1 MRIDVQGHSTFVYT
15 GGKLPT
21 ADKPSLVFIHGAQQD
36 HSCWALQSRWFA
48 YHGFN
53 VIAVD
58 LPAHGQ
64 SHGEPLTNIEAM
76 SAWLVALLD
85 ALSIPQAALIGH
97 SMGSLIALETS
108 LSTPTRI
115 SKTVLIGTALP
126 MPVAP
131 MLLDAARDNPTQAA
145 AMINNWS
152 YSPQRQLGGS
162 AVPGLWLLGM
172 NERLM
177 ARQGKGTFHADLSA
191 CNAYQRDMAS
201 LSALTQPVLIIA
213 GSQDRMT
220 SPKVTNAMLAAIPQ
234 ARLVTLAA
242 GHALMAEQPDAV
254 LESLIA
260 FLC

>member
-15 GGKLPT
+15 VGKLLT

-64 SHGEPLTNIEAM
+64 SYGEPLTSIEAM

-145 AMINNWS
+145 TMINNWS

-177 ARQGKGTFHADLSA
+177 ARQGKGTFYADLSA
-191 CNAYQRDMAS
+191 CNAYQRDIAS

>member
-1 MRIDVQGHSTFVYT
+1 MRIDVQGHSTCVYT
-15 GGKLPT
+15 GGKLLI
-21 ADKPSLVFIHGAQQD
+21 ANKPSLVFIHGAQQD

-64 SHGEPLTNIEAM
+64 SYGEPLTSIEAM

-97 SMGSLIALETS
+97 SMGSLIALEAS
-108 LSTPTRI
+108 LSMPTRI

-145 AMINNWS
+145 TMINNWS
-152 YSPQRQLGGS
+152 YSPQRQLGVS

-177 ARQGKGTFHADLSA
+177 ARQGKGTFYADLNA

-220 SPKVTNAMLAAIPQ
+220 SPKVINAMLAAIPQ

>member
-1 MRIDVQGHSTFVYT
+1 MRIDVQGHSTCVYT
-15 GGKLPT
+15 GGKLLI
-21 ADKPSLVFIHGAQQD
+21 ANKPSLVFIHGAQQD

-64 SHGEPLTNIEAM
+64 SYGEPLTSIEAM

-97 SMGSLIALETS
+97 SMGSLIALEAS
-108 LSTPTRI
+108 LSMPTRI

-145 AMINNWS
+145 TMINNWS

-177 ARQGKGTFHADLSA
+177 ARQGKGTFYADLNA

-220 SPKVTNAMLAAIPQ
+220 SPKVINAMLAAIPQ

>member
-15 GGKLPT
+15 GGKLLT

-64 SHGEPLTNIEAM
+64 SYGEPLTNIEAM

>member
-15 GGKLPT
+15 GGKLLT

-64 SHGEPLTNIEAM
+64 SYGEPLTRIEAM

>member
-1 MRIDVQGHSTFVYT
+1 MRIDVKGHSTCVYT
-15 GGKLPT
+15 GGKLLI
-21 ADKPSLVFIHGAQQD
+21 ANKPSLVFIHGAQQD

-64 SHGEPLTNIEAM
+64 SYGEPLTSIEAM

-97 SMGSLIALETS
+97 SMGSLIALEAS
-108 LSTPTRI
+108 LSMPTRI

-145 AMINNWS
+145 TMINNWS

-177 ARQGKGTFHADLSA
+177 ARQGKGTFYADLNA

-213 GSQDRMT
+213 GS
-220 SPKVTNAMLAAIPQ
+220 
-234 ARLVTLAA
+234 
-242 GHALMAEQPDAV
+242 
-254 LESLIA
+254 
-260 FLC
+260 